1 MNLKRWGEKEGFKRR
16 VGCRLQMIGGSEFTG
31 GASVFFQISHFIVVY
46 NKGKRAL
53 GSRAPRLEGGLNF
66 SVRSSVKKREKKTD
80 SII

>member
-16 VGCRLQMIGGSEFTG
+16 VGYRLQMIGGSEFTG

-53 GSRAPRLEGGLNF
+53 GRPLLPAGGWAEIF
-66 SVRSSVKKREKKTD
+66 S
-80 SII
+80 

>member
-53 GSRAPRLEGGLNF
+53 GGPRLPAGGWAALF
-66 SVRSSVKKREKKTD
+66 S
-80 SII
+80 